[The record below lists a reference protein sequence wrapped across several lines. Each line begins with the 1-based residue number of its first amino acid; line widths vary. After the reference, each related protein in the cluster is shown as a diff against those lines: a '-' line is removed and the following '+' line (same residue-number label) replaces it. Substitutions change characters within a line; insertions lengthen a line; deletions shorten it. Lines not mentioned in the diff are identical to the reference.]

1 MERKA
6 YAKFCYCKIADFQE
20 IKQTER
26 VKDRGREREE
36 GKERENE
43 LIRC

>member
-6 YAKFCYCKIADFQE
+6 YAKFCYCKLTDFQE

-26 VKDRGREREE
+26 VKERERGREK
-36 GKERENE
+36 GKVEREN
-43 LIRC
+43 

>member
-6 YAKFCYCKIADFQE
+6 YAKFCYCKLTDFQE

-26 VKDRGREREE
+26 VKERGREGERKGRERE
-36 GKERENE
+36 